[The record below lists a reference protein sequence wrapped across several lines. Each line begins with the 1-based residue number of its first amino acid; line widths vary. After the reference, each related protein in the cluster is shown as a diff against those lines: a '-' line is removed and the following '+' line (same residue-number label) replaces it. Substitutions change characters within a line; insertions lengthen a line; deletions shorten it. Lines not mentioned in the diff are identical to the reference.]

1 MAEDLSINI
10 SPFNGGHRNSD
21 AIQKNT
27 LFRHL
32 IPTMATSY
40 NSPCRFERKPV
51 AALTLQRLWF
61 TGSTWI
67 CKGQKSGW
75 RLNIDFFRNL
85 HQSGDSKQTPLT
97 TVNQDSI
104 QRFSKNAK
112 HEMLL
117 ANHLSSLWLVANAL
131 ERYVSTGGF
140 ETTKEFVAKMEMKL
154 GQKFRYVGCGIEGGY
169 FYMAEAFDVHV
180 VGIDLLVNMISFA
193 LERAIGLTC
202 SPQRHILIT
211 LSTSF
216 TAVTL
221 FSTSKTSQLFL
232 HSSSGL
238 NQVEEFSS
246 LTTAR
251 VLKLRLQYS

>member
-1 MAEDLSINI
+1 
-10 SPFNGGHRNSD
+10 
-21 AIQKNT
+21 
-27 LFRHL
+27 
-32 IPTMATSY
+32 MATSY

-51 AALTLQRLWF
+51 AALTLQR
-61 TGSTWI
+61 
-67 CKGQKSGW
+67 W

-131 ERYVSTGGF
+131 EQ
-140 ETTKEFVAKMEMKL
+140 TTKEFVAKMEMKL

>member
-51 AALTLQRLWF
+51 AALTLQR
-61 TGSTWI
+61 
-67 CKGQKSGW
+67 
-75 RLNIDFFRNL
+75 
-85 HQSGDSKQTPLT
+85 
-97 TVNQDSI
+97 
-104 QRFSKNAK
+104 FSKNAK

-131 ERYVSTGGF
+131 EQ
-140 ETTKEFVAKMEMKL
+140 TTKEFVAKMEMKL

-216 TAVTL
+216 TADKPAL
-221 FSTSKTSQLFL
+221 FTFFKWLKPGGRVLITDYCKSAETPSPFV
-232 HSSSGL
+232 
-238 NQVEEFSS
+238 QVLRRELEKVEKEKEEFISFFS
-246 LTTAR
+246 E
-251 VLKLRLQYS
+251 K